1 MGIFGKKRENE
12 FDSLHN
18 NDIFNEDDDIIV
30 PAGRRNLKTTN
41 VGNGSIQA
49 PHAITAD
56 ELLGTKNPETI
67 VMEHTG
73 PNSVYERIKERK
85 QQSEV
90 TAIEDDYV
98 PSWATAKKESETP
111 ATEEKKVVVSNIE
124 TKVEKTPAHVTSI
137 PTAKVTESSHSAFS
151 DAFLERCRV
160 AVEKASAEDEAAR
173 HTPQKPIEE
182 INPEPTPAPTVAE
195 TSTPSTRSVDEII
208 KMLRGKAD
216 ETVEDTS
223 PAKTAAETKTIAE
236 PETVIDDEI
245 SAETNRKV
253 EVEVIPTDSDSD
265 IMHTTTPRMVDS
277 DVKVYGKIVKG
288 AVIQQTPDGDVEG
301 TEFVKPK
308 VTQDTIVAED
318 KTIMFGDLGDI
329 ISKRADDEFTTSKYS
344 DDDFEDEEDFLD
356 DTSYYEINDPE
367 LDGIEDYKSIN
378 DAAKLLTK
386 LSEEKSN
393 HKTLTVFSL
402 VAVAIMLL
410 FATLFNGS
418 IAASS
423 IRIVNLIA
431 FAATL
436 LVNYNIF
443 FDVKKIFKGRPGF
456 DSAVA
461 VTSSV
466 LLVQTVISTFV
477 YNGAYDG
484 LAIAGVVLLTACRLT
499 HLLKTSRIL
508 KGLKLIANSDD
519 KRAVVSVSGKN
530 AQTVA
535 SGAVQSEAIVLSGR
549 KAVNIKNYIKSCE
562 YASPI
567 DLKVKTL
574 LIVAVIL
581 SAVTLLAIGFLMNFG
596 IGLTVAALV
605 LLCMFPATALFTCEL
620 PMYFTTSKANELGAM
635 LAGYKGAYELNLANL
650 VAVSSSDLFPEG
662 SVSLYNM
669 KTLSENEI
677 GKTLLDAGAVSEA
690 ANSPLCSI
698 FKSIIGNE
706 YKSARPKVNGV
717 KYEDKMGISGW
728 IGERTILIGNRNLMQ
743 GHNVSVPPASVDQK
757 ILRAGYFPV
766 YIAIDGKPC
775 LLFIVKYDTDPE
787 VTAELQALCN
797 TGMTVVVDPKD
808 PNTSSAMI
816 CDYFGIPDDALKVM
830 NHNGRVAY
838 EQTTAKTESCSAPA
852 TFGENIC
859 GFFRTVTSAIKL
871 NTTYRIMT
879 AIFVIAAVLGA
890 VLLIALA
897 LTSKL
902 ALVNTLTVGGF
913 EILFAVISGIIAKV
927 RSCR

>member
-1 MGIFGKKRENE
+1 MGIFGKNHKNE
-12 FDSLHN
+12 FEGLHN
-18 NDIFNEDDDIIV
+18 NDLFSDDDDILV
-30 PAGRRNLKTTN
+30 PLNKNNSNLRNI
-41 VGNGSIQA
+41 GNGTIHA

-56 ELLGTKNPETI
+56 ELSGTKTPETI

-85 QQSEV
+85 QQPKE

-98 PSWATAKKESETP
+98 PSWATVK
-111 ATEEKKVVVSNIE
+111 TEETKPE
-124 TKVEKTPAHVTSI
+124 TNTSTVAEPKVEVTAEKVLEHTVKTTT
-137 PTAKVTESSHSAFS
+137 PTHSAFS

-160 AVEKASAEDEAAR
+160 AVEKASAEDEASAHR
-173 HTPQKPIEE
+173 TVKPEPVAE
-182 INPEPTPAPTVAE
+182 VKPEPTPEPKPSQE
-195 TSTPSTRSVDEII
+195 SPSTRSVDEII
-208 KMLRGKAD
+208 RMLRGKAD
-216 ETVEDTS
+216 ENVENT
-223 PAKTAAETKTIAE
+223 AKAQ
-236 PETVIDDEI
+236 PETVIE
-245 SAETNRKV
+245 SEVPAETDRKV

-265 IMHTTTPRMVDS
+265 IMHTTTPHTVDS

-288 AVIQQTPDGDVEG
+288 TVIQQTPEGDVEG
-301 TEFVKPK
+301 AEFVKPK
-308 VTQDTIVAED
+308 VTQDTIIAED

-329 ISKRADDEFTTSKYS
+329 ISKRADDEFTASSY
-344 DDDFEDEEDFLD
+344 DAEADFDDEEDYLD
-356 DTSYYEINDPE
+356 DTPYYETNDPE
-367 LDGIEDYKSIN
+367 LKDIEDYKNLN
-378 DAAKLLTK
+378 DASKLLSQ
-386 LSEEKSN
+386 LSVEKSSQ
-393 HKTLTVFSL
+393 KTLTVFSF
-402 VAVAIMLL
+402 VAMAIMLL
-410 FATLFNGS
+410 FAVLFSGL

-443 FDVKKIFKGRPGF
+443 FDLKKVFNGRPKF

-461 VTSSV
+461 VTTSV
-466 LLVQTVISTFV
+466 LLIQTLVSTFAF
-477 YNGAYDG
+477 NGKYDG
-484 LAIAGVVLLTACRLT
+484 FAIAGVILLTACRLT
-499 HLLKTSRIL
+499 HLLKATRIL
-508 KGLKLIANSDD
+508 KGLELIANSND
-519 KRAVVSVSGKN
+519 KRAIVSVSGKN
-530 AQTVA
+530 AQTIA
-535 SGAVQSEAIVLSGR
+535 SGAVNSEAIVLCDR
-549 KAVNIKNYIKSCE
+549 KTVNIKNYLKSCE

-574 LIVAVIL
+574 LIVAGIL
-581 SAVTLLAIGFLMNFG
+581 SAVALLTIGFLVNFG
-596 IGLTVAALV
+596 LGLTVATLV
-605 LLCMFPATALFTCEL
+605 LLCMFPASCLFTCEL
-620 PMYFTTSKANELGAM
+620 PMYFATSKAADLGAM

-669 KTLSENEI
+669 KTLGENEI

-690 ANSPLCSI
+690 AGSPLSSI

-706 YKSARPKVNGV
+706 YKLNKPKVNGV
-717 KYEDKMGISGW
+717 QYEDKMGISGW

-787 VTAELQALCN
+787 VADELQALCN

-816 CDYFGIPDDALKVM
+816 CDYFGLPDDALKVM
-830 NHNGRVAY
+830 NHNGRVTY
-838 EQTTAKTESCSAPA
+838 EQTTAKKEDCSAPA
-852 TFGENIC
+852 AFGENIC
-859 GFFRTVTSAIKL
+859 GFFSAVTSAIKL

-879 AIFVIAAVLGA
+879 ALFVIAAVLGT
-890 VLLIALA
+890 VLLITLV
-897 LTSKL
+897 LT
-902 ALVNTLTVGGF
+902 ANWGLVNTLTVGGF
-913 EILFAVISGIIAKV
+913 EILFAVISGIVAKV

>member
-12 FDSLHN
+12 FEGLHN
-18 NDIFNEDDDIIV
+18 NDLFSDEDDILV
-30 PAGRRNLKTTN
+30 PLNKRKNEVHN
-41 VGNGSIQA
+41 IGNGSIQA

-56 ELLGTKNPETI
+56 ELSGTKTPETI
-67 VMEHTG
+67 IMEHTG

-85 QQSEV
+85 QQPEI

-98 PSWATAKKESETP
+98 PSWATAKAEDKPHETVASTVAEP
-111 ATEEKKVVVSNIE
+111 
-124 TKVEKTPAHVTSI
+124 KVEVTAEKASEH
-137 PTAKVTESSHSAFS
+137 TAKTAAPPHSAFS

-160 AVEKASAEDEAAR
+160 AVEKASAEDEALAH
-173 HTPQKPIEE
+173 HTVKPEPVLE
-182 INPEPTPAPTVAE
+182 VKPEPTPEIKPVQE
-195 TSTPSTRSVDEII
+195 SSTRSVDEII
-208 KMLRGKAD
+208 RMLRGKAD
-216 ETVEDTS
+216 ETVEDT
-223 PAKTAAETKTIAE
+223 AKTQPETIVENEVFAET
-236 PETVIDDEI
+236 D
-245 SAETNRKV
+245 RKV

-265 IMHTTTPRMVDS
+265 IMHTTTSRTVDS
-277 DVKVYGKIVKG
+277 NVKVYGKIVKG

-308 VTQDTIVAED
+308 VTQDTIIAED

-329 ISKRADDEFTTSKYS
+329 ISKRADDEFTASNY
-344 DDDFEDEEDFLD
+344 DAEADFDDEEDYLN
-356 DTSYYEINDPE
+356 DTPYYETNDPE
-367 LDGIEDYKSIN
+367 LKDIEDYKN
-378 DAAKLLTK
+378 LDDASKLLSQ
-386 LSEEKSN
+386 LSVEKSN
-393 HKTLTVFSL
+393 HKTLTVFSF
-402 VAVAIMLL
+402 VAMAIMLL
-410 FATLFNGS
+410 FAVLFNGL

-436 LVNYNIF
+436 LVNYDIF
-443 FDVKKIFKGRPGF
+443 FDLKKVFNGRPGF

-466 LLVQTVISTFV
+466 LLIQTLVSTFAF
-477 YNGAYDG
+477 NGKYDG
-484 LAIAGVVLLTACRLT
+484 LAIAGVILLTACRLT

-508 KGLKLIANSDD
+508 KGLKLIANSND
-519 KRAVVSVSGKN
+519 KRAVVSISGKN
-530 AQTVA
+530 AQTIS
-535 SGAVQSEAIVLSGR
+535 SGAVNSEAIVLCDR
-549 KAVNIKNYIKSCE
+549 KAVNIKNYLKSCE

-574 LIVAVIL
+574 LIVAGIL
-581 SAVTLLAIGFLMNFG
+581 SAVALLTVGFIANFG
-596 IGLTVAALV
+596 LGLTVAALV

-620 PMYFTTSKANELGAM
+620 PMYFATSKAADLGTM

-669 KTLSENEI
+669 KTLGENEI

-690 ANSPLCSI
+690 ANSPLSSI

-706 YKSARPKVNGV
+706 YKLNKPKVNGV
-717 KYEDKMGISGW
+717 QYEDKMGISGW

-775 LLFIVKYDTDPE
+775 LLFIVKYDTDSE
-787 VTAELQALCN
+787 VADELQALCN

-816 CDYFGIPDDALKVM
+816 CDYFGLPDDALKVM
-830 NHNGRVAY
+830 NHNGRVTY
-838 EQTTAKTESCSAPA
+838 EQTTAKKEDCSAPA
-852 TFGENIC
+852 AFGKNIC
-859 GFFRTVTSAIKL
+859 GFFSAVTSAIKL

-879 AIFVIAAVLGA
+879 ALFVIAAVLSA
-890 VLLIALA
+890 VLLIT
-897 LTSKL
+897 LTL
-902 ALVNTLTVGGF
+902 TANLGLINTLTIGGF
-913 EILFAVISGIIAKV
+913 EILFAVISGIVAKV
-927 RSCR
+927 RSFR

>member
-1 MGIFGKKRENE
+1 MGIFGKNRTNE
-12 FDSLHN
+12 FESLHN
-18 NDIFNEDDDIIV
+18 NDLFSDEDDILV
-30 PAGRRNLKTTN
+30 PLSKNKSDVRNI
-41 VGNGSIQA
+41 GNGTIHA

-56 ELLGTKNPETI
+56 ELLGTKAPETI

-85 QQSEV
+85 QQPKI

-98 PSWATAKKESETP
+98 PSWATAKEETKAP
-111 ATEEKKVVVSNIE
+111 ATELKAVAETKIE
-124 TKVEKTPAHVTSI
+124 TKVEKAPAQVASA
-137 PTAKVTESSHSAFS
+137 PQAKVATPSHSAFS

-160 AVEKASAEDEAAR
+160 AVEKASAEDDASAHR
-173 HTPQKPIEE
+173 TVK
-182 INPEPTPAPTVAE
+182 PEPVAE
-195 TSTPSTRSVDEII
+195 VKPELTPEPKAVQESSSRSVDEII

-216 ETVEDTS
+216 ETIEN
-223 PAKTAAETKTIAE
+223 TAEAEAETVVENEIPT
-236 PETVIDDEI
+236 ETEC
-245 SAETNRKV
+245 KV
-253 EVEVIPTDSDSD
+253 EVEVIPTDSDSN
-265 IMHTTTPRMVDS
+265 IMHTTTPRTVDS

-308 VTQDTIVAED
+308 VTQDTIIAED

-329 ISKRADDEFTTSKYS
+329 ISKRADDEFTASNY
-344 DDDFEDEEDFLD
+344 DAEADFDDEEDYLD
-356 DTSYYEINDPE
+356 DTPYYEINDPE
-367 LDGIEDYKSIN
+367 LKNIDDYKNLN
-378 DAAKLLTK
+378 DASKLLSQ
-386 LSEEKSN
+386 LSVEKSSQ
-393 HKTLTVFSL
+393 KTLTIFSF
-402 VAVAIMLL
+402 VAMAIMLL
-410 FATLFNGS
+410 FAVLFSGL

-423 IRIVNLIA
+423 IRIVNLVA
-431 FAATL
+431 YVATL

-443 FDVKKIFKGRPGF
+443 YDVKKIFKGRPSF

-461 VTSSV
+461 ITSSV
-466 LLVQTVISTFV
+466 LLVQTAISTLVFG
-477 YNGAYDG
+477 GAYDG
-484 LAIAGVVLLTACRLT
+484 LAIAGVILLATCRLA

-508 KGLKLIANSDD
+508 KGLELIANSDD
-519 KRAVVSVSGKN
+519 KCAVVSVSGKN
-530 AQTVA
+530 AQTIS
-535 SGAVQSEAIVLSGR
+535 SGAVESEAIVLCDR
-549 KAVNIKNYIKSCE
+549 KAVNIKNYLKSCE

-574 LIVAVIL
+574 LTVAGIL
-581 SAVTLLAIGFLMNFG
+581 SVIALLTVGFLVNFG
-596 IGLTVAALV
+596 LGLTVAASI

-620 PMYFTTSKANELGAM
+620 PMYFATSKANNLGAM

-669 KTLSENEI
+669 KTLGENEI

-690 ANSPLCSI
+690 ANSPLSSI

-706 YKSARPKVNGV
+706 YKLNKPKVNGV
-717 KYEDKMGISGW
+717 QYEDKMGISGW

-787 VTAELQALCN
+787 VATHLQALCN

-816 CDYFGIPDDALKVM
+816 CDYFGLPDDALKVM
-830 NHNGRVAY
+830 NHNGRVTY
-838 EQTTAKTESCSAPA
+838 EQTTTKKEDCSAPA
-852 TFGENIC
+852 AFGKNIC
-859 GFFRTVTSAIKL
+859 GFFSAVTSAIKL

-879 AIFVIAAVLGA
+879 ALFVIAAVLGA
-890 VLLIALA
+890 VLFVTLA
-897 LTSKL
+897 FSSKL
-902 ALVNTLTVGGF
+902 SLINTLTVGGF
-913 EILFAVISGIIAKV
+913 EILFAVISAIVAKV

>member
-12 FDSLHN
+12 FEGLHN
-18 NDIFNEDDDIIV
+18 NDLFSDDDDILV
-30 PAGRRNLKTTN
+30 PLNKNKGEVRNI
-41 VGNGSIQA
+41 GNGSIQA

-56 ELLGTKNPETI
+56 ELSGAKTPETI
-67 VMEHTG
+67 IMEHTG

-85 QQSEV
+85 QQPKI

-98 PSWATAKKESETP
+98 PSWATAKAEDKP
-111 ATEEKKVVVSNIE
+111 YATVATTVAEP
-124 TKVEKTPAHVTSI
+124 KVEVTAEKTLKQPAKDTT
-137 PTAKVTESSHSAFS
+137 PPHSAFS

-160 AVEKASAEDEAAR
+160 AVEKASAEDEASAHR
-173 HTPQKPIEE
+173 TVKAEPVAEV
-182 INPEPTPAPTVAE
+182 NPEPTPEPKAVQE
-195 TSTPSTRSVDEII
+195 SSTRSVDEII
-208 KMLRGKAD
+208 RMLRGKAD
-216 ETVEDTS
+216 ETVENT
-223 PAKTAAETKTIAE
+223 AKTE
-236 PETVIDDEI
+236 PETVVENEVPT
-245 SAETNRKV
+245 ETDRKV
-253 EVEVIPTDSDSD
+253 EVEVIPTDSDSN
-265 IMHTTTPRMVDS
+265 IMHTTTPRTVDS

-308 VTQDTIVAED
+308 VTQDTIIAED

-329 ISKRADDEFTTSKYS
+329 ISKRADDEFSASNY
-344 DDDFEDEEDFLD
+344 DAEADFDDEEDYFD
-356 DTSYYEINDPE
+356 DTPYYETNDPE
-367 LDGIEDYKSIN
+367 LKGIEDYKNLN
-378 DAAKLLTK
+378 DASKLLSQ
-386 LSEEKSN
+386 LSVEKSN
-393 HKTLTVFSL
+393 HKTLTVFSF
-402 VAVAIMLL
+402 VAMAIMLL
-410 FATLFNGS
+410 FAVLFNGL

-431 FAATL
+431 FVATL

-443 FDVKKIFKGRPGF
+443 FDLKKVFNGRPGF
-456 DSAVA
+456 NSAVA

-466 LLVQTVISTFV
+466 LLMQTLVSTFAF
-477 YNGAYDG
+477 NGKYDG
-484 LAIAGVVLLTACRLT
+484 LAIAGVILLTACRLT

-530 AQTVA
+530 AQTIS
-535 SGAVQSEAIVLSGR
+535 SGAVNSEAIVLCDR
-549 KAVNIKNYIKSCE
+549 KAINIKNYLKSCE

-574 LIVAVIL
+574 LIVAGIL
-581 SAVTLLAIGFLMNFG
+581 SVIALLAVGFLVNFG
-596 IGLTVAALV
+596 LGLTVAALM

-620 PMYFTTSKANELGAM
+620 PMYFATSKAADLGAM

-669 KTLSENEI
+669 KTLGENEI

-690 ANSPLCSI
+690 ANSPLSSI

-706 YKSARPKVNGV
+706 YKLNKPKVNGV
-717 KYEDKMGISGW
+717 QYEDKMGISGW

-787 VTAELQALCN
+787 VADELQALCN

-816 CDYFGIPDDALKVM
+816 CDYFGLPDDALKVM
-830 NHNGRVAY
+830 NHNGRVTY
-838 EQTTAKTESCSAPA
+838 EQTTTKKEDCSAPA
-852 TFGENIC
+852 AFGKNIC
-859 GFFRTVTSAIKL
+859 GFFSTVTSAIKL

-879 AIFVIAAVLGA
+879 ALFVIAAILGA
-890 VLLIALA
+890 VLLIT
-897 LTSKL
+897 LTLTAKL
-902 ALVNTLTVGGF
+902 GLINTLTVGGF
-913 EILFAVISGIIAKV
+913 EILFAVISGIVAKV

>member
-1 MGIFGKKRENE
+1 MGIFGKKRGNE

-18 NDIFNEDDDIIV
+18 NDLFCDDDDIIV
-30 PAGRRNLKTTN
+30 PAGKRNLNSHN
-41 VGNGSIQA
+41 VGTGNVHA

-56 ELLGTKNPETI
+56 ELLGTKTPETI

-85 QQSEV
+85 QQHKE

-98 PSWATAKKESETP
+98 PSWATAKAENKEPKVEVT
-111 ATEEKKVVVSNIE
+111 AEKVPEQVVSAPVA
-124 TKVEKTPAHVTSI
+124 KATP
-137 PTAKVTESSHSAFS
+137 SHSAFS

-160 AVEKASAEDEAAR
+160 AVEKASAEDDASAHR
-173 HTPQKPIEE
+173 TVKPEPAEE
-182 INPEPTPAPTVAE
+182 FKPEPTPAPAVTEAP
-195 TSTPSTRSVDEII
+195 TSSARSVDEII
-208 KMLRGKAD
+208 RMLRGKVD
-216 ETVEDTS
+216 ESVEDTAH
-223 PAKTAAETKTIAE
+223 AKTETKIETDTE
-236 PETVIDDEI
+236 PETVSEDEI
-245 SAETNRKV
+245 PAETDRKV
-253 EVEVIPTDSDSD
+253 EVEVIPTNSDSD
-265 IMHTTTPRMVDS
+265 IMHTTTSRTVDS
-277 DVKVYGKIVKG
+277 DVKVYGKIIKG

-308 VTQDTIVAED
+308 VTQDTIIAED
-318 KTIMFGDLGDI
+318 RTIMFGDLGDI
-329 ISKRADDEFTTSKYS
+329 ISKRADDEFTASNY
-344 DDDFEDEEDFLD
+344 DREDDFEYEEDYLD
-356 DTSYYEINDPE
+356 DTLYYETDDRE
-367 LDGIEDYKSIN
+367 LAGIEDYKNLN
-378 DAAKLLTK
+378 DAAKLITK
-386 LSEEKSN
+386 LSEEKSS
-393 HKTLTVFSL
+393 HKALTVFSF

-410 FATLFNGS
+410 FAILFNS
-418 IAASS
+418 LIAASS

-431 FAATL
+431 YVATL

-443 FDVKKIFKGRPGF
+443 CDVKKIFNGRPGF

-466 LLVQTVISTFV
+466 LLVQTVISTFIF
-477 YNGAYDG
+477 NGAYDG
-484 LAIAGVVLLTACRLT
+484 LAIAGVILLATCRLT
-499 HLLKTSRIL
+499 HLLKTDRIL
-508 KGLKLIANSDD
+508 KGLKLIANSND

-530 AQTVA
+530 AQTIS
-535 SGAVQSEAIVLSGR
+535 SGAVESEAIVLCDR
-549 KAVNIKNYIKSCE
+549 KAVNIKNYLKSCE

-574 LIVAVIL
+574 LIVAGIL
-581 SAVTLLAIGFLMNFG
+581 SVVALLTVGFLVNFG
-596 IGLTVAALV
+596 LGLTVAALV

-620 PMYFTTSKANELGAM
+620 PMYFATSKANSLGAM

-669 KTLSENEI
+669 KTLGENEI

-690 ANSPLCSI
+690 ANSPLSSI
-698 FKSIIGNE
+698 FKNIIGNE
-706 YKSARPKVNGV
+706 YKVNRPKVNGV
-717 KYEDKMGISGW
+717 QYEDKMGISGW

-787 VTAELQALCN
+787 VTAELQALCS

-816 CDYFGIPDDALKVM
+816 CDYFGLPDDALKVM
-830 NHNGRVAY
+830 NHNGRTTY
-838 EQTTAKTESCSAPA
+838 EQTTTKVEDCSSPA
-852 TFGENIC
+852 AFGKNIC
-859 GFFRTVTSAIKL
+859 GFFSAVTSAIKL

-879 AIFVIAAVLGA
+879 TLFVIAAILGA
-890 VLLIALA
+890 VLFVALA
-897 LTSKL
+897 FSSKL
-902 ALVNTLTVGGF
+902 SLINTLTVGGF
-913 EILFAVISGIIAKV
+913 EILFAVISGIVAKV

>member
-12 FDSLHN
+12 FEGLHN
-18 NDIFNEDDDIIV
+18 NDLFSDEDDILV
-30 PAGRRNLKTTN
+30 PLNKRKNEVHN
-41 VGNGSIQA
+41 IGNGSIQA

-56 ELLGTKNPETI
+56 ELSGTKTPETI
-67 VMEHTG
+67 IMGHTG
-73 PNSVYERIKERK
+73 PDSVYERIKERK
-85 QQSEV
+85 QQPKI

-98 PSWATAKKESETP
+98 PSWATAKAENKEPKVEVT
-111 ATEEKKVVVSNIE
+111 AEKVPEQVVSAPVA
-124 TKVEKTPAHVTSI
+124 KATP
-137 PTAKVTESSHSAFS
+137 PHSAFS

-160 AVEKASAEDEAAR
+160 AVEKASAEDEALAH
-173 HTPQKPIEE
+173 HTVKPEPVAE
-182 INPEPTPAPTVAE
+182 VKPEPTPEPKPAQE
-195 TSTPSTRSVDEII
+195 SSTRSVDEII
-208 KMLRGKAD
+208 RMLRGKAD
-216 ETVEDTS
+216 ETVENT
-223 PAKTAAETKTIAE
+223 AKTE
-236 PETVIDDEI
+236 PETVIENEVF
-245 SAETNRKV
+245 AETDRKV

-265 IMHTTTPRMVDS
+265 IMHTTTTCTVDS

-308 VTQDTIVAED
+308 VTQDTIIAED

-329 ISKRADDEFTTSKYS
+329 ISKRADDEFTASNY
-344 DDDFEDEEDFLD
+344 DAEADFDDEEDYLD
-356 DTSYYEINDPE
+356 DTPYYETNDPE
-367 LDGIEDYKSIN
+367 LKGVEDYKN
-378 DAAKLLTK
+378 LDDASKLLSQ
-386 LSEEKSN
+386 LSVEKSN
-393 HKTLTVFSL
+393 HKTLTVFSF
-402 VAVAIMLL
+402 VAMAIMVL
-410 FATLFNGS
+410 FTVLFNGL

-436 LVNYNIF
+436 LVNYDIF
-443 FDVKKIFKGRPGF
+443 FDLKKVFNGRPGF

-466 LLVQTVISTFV
+466 LLIQTLVSTFAF
-477 YNGAYDG
+477 NGKYDG
-484 LAIAGVVLLTACRLT
+484 LTIAGVILLTACRLT

-508 KGLKLIANSDD
+508 KGLKLIANSND

-530 AQTVA
+530 AQTIS
-535 SGAVQSEAIVLSGR
+535 SGAVNSEAIVLCDR
-549 KAVNIKNYIKSCE
+549 KAVNVKNYIKSCE

-574 LIVAVIL
+574 LIVAGIL
-581 SAVTLLAIGFLMNFG
+581 SAVALLTVGFIANFG
-596 IGLTVAALV
+596 LGLTVAALV

-620 PMYFTTSKANELGAM
+620 PMYFATSKAADLGTM

-650 VAVSSSDLFPEG
+650 VAVSSSDLFPHG

-669 KTLSENEI
+669 KTLGENEI

-690 ANSPLCSI
+690 ANSPLSSI

-706 YKSARPKVNGV
+706 YKLNKPKVNGV
-717 KYEDKMGISGW
+717 QYEDKMGISGW

-787 VTAELQALCN
+787 VATELQALCN

-816 CDYFGIPDDALKVM
+816 CDYFGLPDDALKVM
-830 NHNGRVAY
+830 NHNGRVTY
-838 EQTTAKTESCSAPA
+838 EQTTTKKEDCSAPA
-852 TFGENIC
+852 AFGKNIC
-859 GFFRTVTSAIKL
+859 GFFSTVTSAIKL

-879 AIFVIAAVLGA
+879 ALFVIAAVLGA
-890 VLLIALA
+890 LLLIT
-897 LTSKL
+897 LTL
-902 ALVNTLTVGGF
+902 TANLGLINTLTVGGF
-913 EILFAVISGIIAKV
+913 EILFAVISGIVAKV